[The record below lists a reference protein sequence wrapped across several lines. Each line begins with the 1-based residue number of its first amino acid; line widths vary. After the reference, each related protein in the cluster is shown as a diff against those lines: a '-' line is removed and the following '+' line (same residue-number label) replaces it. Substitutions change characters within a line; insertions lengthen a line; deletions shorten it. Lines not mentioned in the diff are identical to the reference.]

1 MSSLKKFVG
10 DYAYSYIKNIAVDA
24 DKIRKALVTPQ
35 NARNVFSGLDEFQI
49 KSICTEISATNT
61 FGTIRETTQEEIIED
76 FNKAGYDT
84 VIFDDEEKIAEYKKY
99 YADGEVICT
108 YNNLA
113 ERMRQY
119 HMIVAV
125 KKDIDK
131 IQRSKAPQRDDE
143 YGTSILN
150 IQIAKN
156 GSHMSIKNR
165 YNHTV
170 NECDSTLNNNLDM
183 LVLGLQAKVLGYYNI
198 ASLNNNKCYY
208 NRIVNINGIYLK
220 YNREAHN
227 VYFGDFVLDNANG
240 ARFTDHSKYY
250 VKVNDDYWN
259 EPYVLDFQKKE
270 VIQLFDVRYQNSK
283 SALLIRAMKENLLN
297 SGNKEEADNLN
308 IIFPD
313 ATKELLQYRK
323 KALQYVANNYG
334 YDFQKPFK
342 VTGLLGKFTAKSI
355 EEATVSNCGI
365 LLICKGSNVK
375 CVRLNKGKFDIDARN
390 GYEYSIDYYCSKKIF
405 ETDRKSGKLGMFIIQ
420 QDDKYKRVVKNTF
433 TNSYSFNRDEFDK
446 SGCNITK
453 TRRQLD
459 NRLYNYKANKRKR
472 EVDAI
477 SYESE
482 LKNIK
487 EMFSKL
493 KSELILKLSKTETVD
508 GYEKI
513 RDVFDYT
520 FVLIVK
526 RIKSLENK
534 IIQNGFCSIKE
545 ATDSITILKNDITD
559 KMKKIEG

>member
-1 MSSLKKFVG
+1 M
-10 DYAYSYIKNIAVDA
+10 YI
-24 DKIRKALVTPQ
+24 L
-35 NARNVFSGLDEFQI
+35 
-49 KSICTEISATNT
+49 EI
-61 FGTIRETTQEEIIED
+61 
-76 FNKAGYDT
+76 
-84 VIFDDEEKIAEYKKY
+84 
-99 YADGEVICT
+99 
-108 YNNLA
+108 
-113 ERMRQY
+113 
-119 HMIVAV
+119 
-125 KKDIDK
+125 
-131 IQRSKAPQRDDE
+131 
-143 YGTSILN
+143 
-150 IQIAKN
+150 
-156 GSHMSIKNR
+156 
-165 YNHTV
+165 
-170 NECDSTLNNNLDM
+170 
-183 LVLGLQAKVLGYYNI
+183 
-198 ASLNNNKCYY
+198 
-208 NRIVNINGIYLK
+208 
-220 YNREAHN
+220 
-227 VYFGDFVLDNANG
+227 FVLDNANG

-355 EEATVSNCGI
+355 EKATVSNCGI

>member
-1 MSSLKKFVG
+1 MAIQKISINKFVKP
-10 DYAYSYIKNIAVDA
+10 DYRANEAFKRLRTNIQFSGSDVKVIALTSCVPNDGKSTVSFNLAVSFAEMGKKVLFIDA
-24 DKIRKALVTPQ
+24 DLRKSVLIGKYKISRAVNGFTHYL
-35 NARNVFSGLDEFQI
+35 SGM
-49 KSICTEISATNT
+49 KSIE
-61 FGTIRETTQEEIIED
+61 
-76 FNKAGYDT
+76 
-84 VIFDDEEKIAEYKKY
+84 
-99 YADGEVICT
+99 EVIYST
-108 YNNLA
+108 
-113 ERMRQY
+113 
-119 HMIVAV
+119 
-125 KKDIDK
+125 
-131 IQRSKAPQRDDE
+131 
-143 YGTSILN
+143 N
-150 IQIAKN
+150 I
-156 GSHMSIKNR
+156 
-165 YNHTV
+165 
-170 NECDSTLNNNLDM
+170 
-183 LVLGLQAKVLGYYNI
+183 
-198 ASLNNNKCYY
+198 
-208 NRIVNINGIYLK
+208 
-220 YNREAHN
+220 
-227 VYFGDFVLDNANG
+227 
-240 ARFTDHSKYY
+240 
-250 VKVNDDYWN
+250 
-259 EPYVLDFQKKE
+259 
-270 VIQLFDVRYQNSK
+270 
-283 SALLIRAMKENLLN
+283 
-297 SGNKEEADNLN
+297 DNLN

-355 EEATVSNCGI
+355 EKATVSNCGI

>member
-1 MSSLKKFVG
+1 M
-10 DYAYSYIKNIAVDA
+10 
-24 DKIRKALVTPQ
+24 
-35 NARNVFSGLDEFQI
+35 
-49 KSICTEISATNT
+49 
-61 FGTIRETTQEEIIED
+61 
-76 FNKAGYDT
+76 
-84 VIFDDEEKIAEYKKY
+84 
-99 YADGEVICT
+99 
-108 YNNLA
+108 
-113 ERMRQY
+113 
-119 HMIVAV
+119 
-125 KKDIDK
+125 
-131 IQRSKAPQRDDE
+131 
-143 YGTSILN
+143 
-150 IQIAKN
+150 
-156 GSHMSIKNR
+156 
-165 YNHTV
+165 
-170 NECDSTLNNNLDM
+170 
-183 LVLGLQAKVLGYYNI
+183 
-198 ASLNNNKCYY
+198 
-208 NRIVNINGIYLK
+208 
-220 YNREAHN
+220 
-227 VYFGDFVLDNANG
+227 
-240 ARFTDHSKYY
+240 
-250 VKVNDDYWN
+250 
-259 EPYVLDFQKKE
+259 
-270 VIQLFDVRYQNSK
+270 
-283 SALLIRAMKENLLN
+283 
-297 SGNKEEADNLN
+297 
-308 IIFPD
+308 
-313 ATKELLQYRK
+313 
-323 KALQYVANNYG
+323 QYVANNYG

-355 EEATVSNCGI
+355 EKATVSNCGI

-513 RDVFDYT
+513 RDVFNYT

>member
-1 MSSLKKFVG
+1 MINMSSLKKFVG

-35 NARNVFSGLDEFQI
+35 NARNVFSELDEFKI

-283 SALLIRAMKENLLN
+283 SALLTRAMKENLLN

-355 EEATVSNCGI
+355 EKATVSNCGI

-375 CVRLNKGKFDIDARN
+375 CVRLNKGEFDIGVRN
-390 GYEYSIDYYCSKKIF
+390 GYEYLIDYYCSKKIF

-433 TNSYSFNRDEFDK
+433 TNSYSSNRDEFDK

-453 TRRQLD
+453 TRRQLHS
-459 NRLYNYKANKRKR
+459 RLCAYKADKRKR

-477 SYESE
+477 SYENE

-487 EMFSKL
+487 EMFSRL
-493 KSELILKLSKTETVD
+493 KSELILKLSEAKTED
-508 GYEKI
+508 EYEKL
-513 RDVFDYT
+513 RNVFDYNY
-520 FVLIVK
+520 V
-526 RIKSLENK
+526 
-534 IIQNGFCSIKE
+534 
-545 ATDSITILKNDITD
+545 
-559 KMKKIEG
+559 